1 MKLSKAVAAS
11 LPILGGVA
19 FLLASPATAQQPAS
33 PHNLSLAPD
42 ERTALQALEAAA
54 RGSDRAAQDAALA
67 NARAAARG
75 AGARHALAHYQLEI
89 ARMRQD
95 AQMLGQAV
103 DALVASG
110 LSTPEEMASLLASQ
124 ATRAYYAGEYP
135 QAERLLA
142 RAVELEPNN
151 PSWLA
156 EHAQLKSQIAGS
168 LTRAGR
174 QAEAQPMFEQ
184 SVTMLRRA
192 IELHQASGRPA
203 PESWYRRTLAIASER
218 SLGPQSFAVGREMV
232 SAYPTPLNW
241 RDALQVYRQAS
252 QADAALD
259 LDIKRLLRATQGL
272 SGERDYLEYATALK
286 TAGLAGAEKAVLDEG
301 VARGML
307 SASEPVV
314 RQAITDNGRRATA
327 ERSGLARLRTSALA
341 AATGASARAAGD
353 QHFGNGQYAPAAELY
368 RAALQKGGEDPGLVN
383 LRLGMA
389 LALAGNRPEAE
400 AAFRSVTGPR
410 AELAGFWLVWLARA
424 PAAPAA

>member
-156 EHAQLKSQIAGS
+156 EHAQLKSQIAGLS
-168 LTRAGR
+168 RDEQRWLIKSFNEEFRA
-174 QAEAQPMFEQ
+174 
-184 SVTMLRRA
+184 
-192 IELHQASGRPA
+192 
-203 PESWYRRTLAIASER
+203 
-218 SLGPQSFAVGREMV
+218 
-232 SAYPTPLNW
+232 
-241 RDALQVYRQAS
+241 
-252 QADAALD
+252 
-259 LDIKRLLRATQGL
+259 
-272 SGERDYLEYATALK
+272 
-286 TAGLAGAEKAVLDEG
+286 
-301 VARGML
+301 
-307 SASEPVV
+307 
-314 RQAITDNGRRATA
+314 
-327 ERSGLARLRTSALA
+327 
-341 AATGASARAAGD
+341 
-353 QHFGNGQYAPAAELY
+353 
-368 RAALQKGGEDPGLVN
+368 
-383 LRLGMA
+383 
-389 LALAGNRPEAE
+389 
-400 AAFRSVTGPR
+400 
-410 AELAGFWLVWLARA
+410 
-424 PAAPAA
+424 